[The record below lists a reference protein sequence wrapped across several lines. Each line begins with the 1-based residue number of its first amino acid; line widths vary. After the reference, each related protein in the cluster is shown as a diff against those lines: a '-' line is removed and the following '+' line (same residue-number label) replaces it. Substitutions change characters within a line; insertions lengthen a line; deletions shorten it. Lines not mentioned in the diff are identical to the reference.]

1 MLARYQLIRGK
12 RPPGNPLPDGMRVDV
27 RKQRNHV
34 LSPSGKAVEAFLDD
48 PTDEAARRFAKEYE
62 ALLEKRF
69 TNDRGSFD
77 DLARMASNG
86 DVFIG
91 CNCPTRKNPDLSRCH
106 TVLALRFMKKKY
118 PRLKVTLP
126 K

>member
-12 RPPGNPLPDGMRVDV
+12 RPPESPLPNGTRFDI
-27 RKQRNHV
+27 RKHRNHV
-34 LSPSGKAVEAFLDD
+34 LSPNGKSVEAFLDQ

-62 ALLEKRF
+62 ALLDKRF
-69 TNDRGSFD
+69 ASERGPFD
-77 DLARMASNG
+77 DLAEMASDG

-91 CNCPTRKNPDLSRCH
+91 CNCPTRKNPDVARCH
-106 TVLALRFMKKKY
+106 TVLALKFMKKKY
-118 PRLKVTLP
+118 PRLKVVLP